1 MITVC
6 EKHIKEAINLLD
18 VPHVQS
24 LHPKYGEHSC
34 KFCGELANYKLFYS
48 TPIKSHFSKL
58 SKIQMSRKETNK
70 MLEETGNVT
79 INERVLYKPTFKKM

>member
-1 MITVC
+1 LFFYKKRKRFIKGDVYYQNSSEGDSMITVC

-34 KFCGELANYKLFYS
+34 KFCGDLANYKLFYS
-48 TPIKSHFSKL
+48 TPIENSLF
-58 SKIQMSRKETNK
+58 KIKQTS
-70 MLEETGNVT
+70 NVS
-79 INERVLYKPTFKKM
+79 